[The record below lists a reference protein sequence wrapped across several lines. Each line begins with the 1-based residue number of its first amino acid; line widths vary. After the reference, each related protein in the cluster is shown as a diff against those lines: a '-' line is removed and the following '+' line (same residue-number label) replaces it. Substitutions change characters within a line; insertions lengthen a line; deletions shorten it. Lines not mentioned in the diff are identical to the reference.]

1 MNALNQSEAAAIARD
16 WRKGNPM
23 QLGTPHTTVC
33 GACNAIRNMYMPRHN
48 DFSQVLV
55 VFASKLKDSGFL
67 SEKAK
72 RSIVEQL
79 DELADEIDQDKV
91 NQEASEG

>member
-1 MNALNQSEAAAIARD
+1 MNARQEAFNAVAQT
-16 WRKGNPM
+16 WRECNPM
-23 QLGTPHTTVC
+23 KLGTPHTTVN
-33 GACNAIRNMYMPRHN
+33 AVCNAIRDMHMPRHN
-48 DFSQVLV
+48 DFSQVIA

-91 NQEASEG
+91 NQEASKG

>member
-23 QLGTPHTTVC
+23 KFGTPHTTVN
-33 GACNAIRNMYMPRHN
+33 AVCNAIRDMHTPRHH
-48 DFSQVLV
+48 DFSQVLD

-79 DELADEIDQDKV
+79 DELADEIDQDLV
-91 NQEASEG
+91 NQTAGAA

>member
-1 MNALNQSEAAAIARD
+1 MNAPDQAVFAADARA
-16 WRKGNPM
+16 RRGNPM
-23 QLGTPHTTVC
+23 KLGTPHTTVN
-33 GACNAIRNMYMPRHN
+33 AVCNAIRDMHMPRHN
-48 DFSQVLV
+48 DFSQVLA

-91 NQEASEG
+91 NQEAS